1 MGERD
6 DEDVLHSM
14 IRDGSTTNV
23 EQEDDGSQ
31 YLNLTGDGIVQE
43 DDVQQEEIA
52 RVESVSEVYDRVN
65 TTSQFCTYQ

>member
-1 MGERD
+1 
-6 DEDVLHSM
+6 M
-14 IRDGSTTNV
+14 IRDGSTADV

-31 YLNLTGDGIVQE
+31 YLNLTGDGIEHE
-43 DDVQQEEIA
+43 DAVQQEDTA

>member
-6 DEDVLHSM
+6 DEEVLHSM

-31 YLNLTGDGIVQE
+31 YLNLTGDGIV
-43 DDVQQEEIA
+43 
-52 RVESVSEVYDRVN
+52 
-65 TTSQFCTYQ
+65 